1 MMSHHTRCLLPS
13 AVAGNPS
20 VGLYAT
26 ADLTS
31 GDTSCYLSTVR
42 LLIEFLF
49 WVTLTSIVINET
61 YCTFPFP
68 NITSF
73 SLGRYILFE
82 TFSKRFFLTDIF
94 YYFSSDFHGVPV
106 ISPDLL
112 INFYGINDFYDVF
125 TSRQPCPKQSG
136 VNWGAATSIRDEYAE
151 VHSREPLANLLW
163 RRQNAICRN
172 EICNGSQN
180 PLRDAFQAFHST
192 TYSIS
197 PSSTRHLAVIYRCIF
212 LRRDSFSGRLR
223 RHNSSSVGPGVSMT
237 PRLTLK
243 SAWNQKRRLPK
254 LARDRKRNSDK
265 IERLVRVVDR
275 GQSDGW
281 LSGLW

>member
-1 MMSHHTRCLLPS
+1 MSTTISC
-13 AVAGNPS
+13 GWES
-20 VGLYAT
+20 VGWALRDCGPHQWWHFLLSQHCSFT
-26 ADLTS
+26 DWVFILS
-31 GDTSCYLSTVR
+31 DFNIDCYKRNLLHFSVSQHHLFFFGSLHFIRNLLEAFLSYR
-42 LLIEFLF
+42 L
-49 WVTLTSIVINET
+49 
-61 YCTFPFP
+61 
-68 NITSF
+68 
-73 SLGRYILFE
+73 
-82 TFSKRFFLTDIF
+82 F